1 MSSLSKDA
9 RGFVDGVVSY
19 LSHGEKSSVVPKVA
33 TLLHKVTNQAKQQK
47 SARVESS
54 VAMAAGERSH
64 LERILARVLGHT
76 VDVEYTVNSTLLG
89 GFRVQ
94 VADWV
99 IDTSLS
105 AQLTLMMSSLNE
117 EGSYS

>member
-19 LSHGEKSSVVPKVA
+19 LSHGEKSSALPKVA
-33 TLLHKVTNQAKQQK
+33 TLLHKVTSQAKRQK
-47 SARVESS
+47 SARVESCI
-54 VAMAAGERSH
+54 AMVSNERSN
-64 LERILARVLGHT
+64 LERILARVLGHS
-76 VDVEYTVNSTLLG
+76 VDVEYSVNASLLG

-94 VADWV
+94 VADWI

-105 AQLTLMMSSLNE
+105 SQLALLMLSMNSE
-117 EGSYS
+117 R

>member
-33 TLLHKVTNQAKQQK
+33 TLLHKVTTQAKRQR
-47 SARVESS
+47 SATVQSS
-54 VAMAAGERSH
+54 VAMAAGDRTH
-64 LERILARVLGHT
+64 LERILARVLGHA

-94 VADWV
+94 VADWIV
-99 IDTSLS
+99 DTSLS
-105 AQLTLMMSSLNE
+105 AQLTLMMSSMNGE
-117 EGSYS
+117 S